1 METKTIEPVL
11 QQVMGSLAETLKKMM
26 DNENRSAFTL
36 VTQMQLLERCQQESR
51 LLLRRRFLYNVLE
64 MARQEAIINW
74 KKYTGEVLAAIQ
86 TFNTPA
92 RYCGIL
98 FPVRV
103 LPSFV
108 DRLVQAKAAS
118 EVCGRRL
125 ETALQR
131 EGPVHNRLR
140 EIHAEVNASM
150 PEEKAKTAD
159 MTMTQ
164 DLQEG
169 GLGLILLVTKKLQA
183 KMDGI
188 ADQEAKYR
196 ELIRMENYR
205 FLKVSLELRHVA
217 ILEPFV
223 KECENMYL
231 KVGGCGC

>member
-1 METKTIEPVL
+1 MESKTIEPIL
-11 QQVMGSLAETLKKMM
+11 QQVMGSLAETLKKIM
-26 DNENRSAFTL
+26 DNENRSTFTL
-36 VTQMQLLERCQQESR
+36 ITQMQLFEKCQQESR
-51 LLLRRRFLYNVLE
+51 LLLRRRFLFNVLE

-74 KKYTGEVLAAIQ
+74 KKYSGDVLGAIHM
-86 TFNTPA
+86 FNTPA

-125 ETALQR
+125 ETVLQR

-140 EIHAEVNASM
+140 EIHAEVNASI
-150 PEEKAKTAD
+150 PEEKTKTAG
-159 MTMTQ
+159 MTKTQ

-169 GLGLILLVTKKLQA
+169 GLGLISLVADKVQE
-183 KMDGI
+183 KMDKI

-205 FLKVSLELRHVA
+205 FLKVSLELRHVS

-231 KVGGCGC
+231 KVSYCY